1 VGVPFGLHSLPE
13 PELAIMTQHANQK
26 LIRCIL
32 TPSSGKPQSRF
43 VEFELFK
50 LWQYMMQSKHGMSV
64 SDLAMCLWVSEHDFL
79 AKQSLYERS
88 GDILQVEKITV
99 SIFDQRNGFTHT
111 TNRFALQADSEQVK
125 AVLLSHV
132 PNELANSTDFDLTIT
147 NGRAVEKGAI
157 SGLSEISL
165 GLSND

>member
-1 VGVPFGLHSLPE
+1 M
-13 PELAIMTQHANQK
+13 AQHENQK
-26 LIRCIL
+26 LNRCGL
-32 TPSSGKPQSRF
+32 TPAEGRTQTRF

-50 LWQYMMQSKHGMSV
+50 LWQYMMQSKHGMHV
-64 SDLAMCLWVSEHDFL
+64 SDLAMCLWVNEQDFL

-88 GDILQVEKITV
+88 GNIEPVNKLTV
-99 SIFDQRNGFTHT
+99 SIFDERNGFTHI
-111 TNRFALQADSEQVK
+111 TNRFALQSDTEQVK

-132 PNELANSTDFDLTIT
+132 PDSLESSDNFTLTLT
-147 NGRAVEKGAI
+147 PGRAIERGAI